1 MDDTLEPY
9 MKKLFLAVILFFL
22 FVSPTFAAEPHLV
35 VNFAMMNDLDWA
47 APEDK
52 WQAEIKP
59 KVVSQIQNMR
69 STLCSNAQ
77 CPMSNAPVLSW
88 STLMEYMNFPM
99 DTPSDHSVYAIK
111 MRRILELAEELD
123 FPVYVPL
130 NGYQWWDQLPELY
143 NWWDADGTRTDPK
156 FFSRQKNPEEFKARF
171 IAGYDPDNQEN
182 VEWQSERTPMK
193 LGYRNWGGGG
203 FRLAPP
209 PNLLSQKFQKVQQD
223 RLRVILAEITKK
235 QAEWEKEQKSY
246 LFVGVSIG
254 TEISLNASVTPADEF
269 KPYGFKAIQTL
280 KAQMPTGQMTDDQ
293 VRTEALR
300 QYLETTSQFVNRSG
314 IPKEQIYTHVYGEAD
329 PKDSHYAPYAES
341 AFNLYS
347 NPGSSFYGHKDDP
360 LASAQ
365 WRAMLTKYGNPDWG
379 AIEYSDTPTAAGLSR
394 TIAAAKLVDIY
405 NWDSVQN
412 SKSSIQAI
420 QSALLS
426 PVSSLSTEHC
436 SLSTTH
442 IQSGLTARIGNPEV
456 DGSNLRHGIYV
467 KFTES
472 DCGNGNKKY
481 SQPEILYVPLPE
493 VPDTTPVWVK
503 WVLQIFG

>member
-1 MDDTLEPY
+1 M
-9 MKKLFLAVILFFL
+9 
-22 FVSPTFAAEPHLV
+22 AAPPHLV

-59 KVVSQIQNMR
+59 KVESQIKVMR
-69 STLCSNAQ
+69 TTLSTNPQSLT
-77 CPMSNAPVLSW
+77 PTLSW

-111 MRRILELAEELD
+111 MRRILEIAEELD

-209 PNLLSQKFQKVQQD
+209 PNILSKKFQKVQQD

-269 KPYGFKAIQTL
+269 KPYGFKAIQTVKIQNL
-280 KAQMPTGQMTDDQ
+280 PTGQAGSKFKQMENDQ
-293 VRTEALR
+293 LRTEALR

-329 PKDSHYAPYAES
+329 PSDSHYAPYAES

-365 WRAMLTKYGNPDWG
+365 WRSMLTKYGNPDWG
-379 AIEYSDTPTAAGLSR
+379 AIEYSDTPTATGLIKTLSH
-394 TIAAAKLVDIY
+394 ASLVDIY
-405 NWDSVQN
+405 NWDSVQHN
-412 SKSSIQAI
+412 NTSRLAI
-420 QSALLS
+420 QTALKTPIKLS
-426 PVSSLSTEHC
+426 DDSCQVIKVHVQP
-436 SLSTTH
+436 
-442 IQSGLTARIGNPEV
+442 GLTARIGNPEV
-456 DGSNLRHGIYV
+456 DGSNLKHGIYV

-472 DCGNGNKKY
+472 DCGNRKKKY

-493 VPDTTPVWVK
+493 VPDTTPRWVK
-503 WVLQIFG
+503 WVLSFRM